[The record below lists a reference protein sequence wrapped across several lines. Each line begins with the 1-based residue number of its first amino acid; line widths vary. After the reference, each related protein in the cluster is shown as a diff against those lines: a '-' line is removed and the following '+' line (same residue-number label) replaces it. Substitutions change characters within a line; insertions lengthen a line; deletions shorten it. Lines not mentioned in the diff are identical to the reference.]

1 MQRRDFLKKASVGAA
16 AGAAATLAAPAIAQS
31 QPTIKWRLTS
41 SFPKSLDTIFGGA
54 DVLANRLRAMTGGK
68 FDIRVFPGGE
78 IVPGLQALDA
88 VQQGTVE
95 CCHTCSY
102 YYVGKDKTFGFGT
115 AMPFGMNARQMNA
128 WIYYGGGQKLLDE
141 FYSNYNVLSFAGGN
155 TGVQM
160 GGWCRKEVKTVADL
174 KGIKMRIAGLGGTV
188 FSALGVVPQQIAGG
202 DIYPALEKG
211 TIDAA
216 EWVGPYDDEKLGF
229 YKVAKNYYYPGW
241 WEPGPVIH
249 FFVNKAEWAKLP
261 KEYQEAFQA
270 AAYEANVTMM
280 AEYDHK
286 NPPALARLLQNG
298 VKLQAFSNEILD
310 GYLQGGAG
318 PVLRRI
324 GQESG
329 LQEDLHRVGQVPEDA
344 ELRGS
349 ALPKLGWTT
358 SCSRTNKPLRPR
370 TACGLRSTQKTREIR
385 GFFDFR
391 LPAGIIPRAGCAASR
406 HSFRGSACAGS
417 AGRRSVRRPPC
428 QPSGRCCGRS

>member
-1 MQRRDFLKKASVGAA
+1 MQRRDFLAKAAVGAA
-16 AGAAATLAAPAIAQS
+16 AGAAATIAAPAIAQS
-31 QPTIKWRLTS
+31 QPTVKWRLTS
-41 SFPKSLDTIFGGA
+41 SFPKSLDTIYGGA
-54 DVLANRLRAMTGGK
+54 EVLANRLRAMTGGK

-115 AMPFGMNARQMNA
+115 AVPFGMNARQMNA

-141 FYSNYNVLSFAGGN
+141 FYSNYNVLSFAGDN

-160 GGWCRKEVKTVADL
+160 GGWFRKEVKSLAEV
-174 KGIKMRIAGLGGTV
+174 KGLKMRIAGLGGNV
-188 FSALGVVPQQIAGG
+188 FAALGAVPQQIAGG

-229 YKVAKNYYYPGW
+229 FKVAKHYYYPGW

-286 NPPALARLLQNG
+286 NPGALSRLLQNG
-298 VKLQAFSNEILD
+298 VKLQAYSPDILNAAYAAAQQLYADESAKNPAFKKIYTEFDKYRKTQNAWFSVAEYRMD
-310 GYLQGGAG
+310 GFLQ
-318 PVLRRI
+318 
-324 GQESG
+324 S
-329 LQEDLHRVGQVPEDA
+329 
-344 ELRGS
+344 
-349 ALPKLGWTT
+349 K
-358 SCSRTNKPLRPR
+358 K
-370 TACGLRSTQKTREIR
+370 
-385 GFFDFR
+385 
-391 LPAGIIPRAGCAASR
+391 
-406 HSFRGSACAGS
+406 
-417 AGRRSVRRPPC
+417 
-428 QPSGRCCGRS
+428 

>member
-1 MQRRDFLKKASVGAA
+1 MQRRDFLKKQQSIGVRRRLCCNN
-16 AGAAATLAAPAIAQS
+16 AGCPGQSAQS
-31 QPTIKWRLTS
+31 LPRQLNIKWRLTS
-41 SFPKSLDTIFGGA
+41 SFPKSLDTIYGGA

-95 CCHTCSY
+95 VCHTCSY

-115 AMPFGMNARQMNA
+115 SIPFGMNARQMNA

-160 GGWCRKEVKTVADL
+160 GGWFRNEIKSLADVKGL
-174 KGIKMRIAGLGGTV
+174 KIRIAGLGGNV
-188 FSALGVVPQQIAGG
+188 FSALGAVPQQIAGG

-211 TIDAA
+211 TIDGA

-249 FFVNKAEWAKLP
+249 FFVNKKEWDKLP

-286 NPPALARLLQNG
+286 NPAALSKLLQAG
-298 VKLQAFSNEILD
+298 VKLQAYPKD
-310 GYLQGGAG
+310 
-318 PVLRRI
+318 VLEAAYKAAQELYADEAERI
-324 GQESG
+324 RHSRKFLPSTTSTEKP
-329 LQEDLHRVGQVPEDA
+329 RMP
-344 ELRGS
+344 GS
-349 ALPKLGWTT
+349 VLPKTGWIR
-358 SCSRTNKPLRPR
+358 SRNPTNR
-370 TACGLRSTQKTREIR
+370 TATVNPKKPRISRFFYGLV
-385 GFFDFR
+385 
-391 LPAGIIPRAGCAASR
+391 L
-406 HSFRGSACAGS
+406 
-417 AGRRSVRRPPC
+417 
-428 QPSGRCCGRS
+428 

>member
-1 MQRRDFLKKASVGAA
+1 MQRRDFLKKASIGAA
-16 AGAAATLAAPAIAQS
+16 AGAATTLAAPAIAQS
-31 QPTIKWRLTS
+31 LPNVKWRLTS
-41 SFPKSLDTIFGGA
+41 SFPKSLDTIYGGA

-95 CCHTCSY
+95 VCHTCSY

-115 AMPFGMNARQMNA
+115 SIPFGMNARQMNA
-128 WIYYGGGQKLLDE
+128 WVYYGGGQKLLDE
-141 FYSNYNVLSFAGGN
+141 FYGNYNVLSFAGGN

-160 GGWCRKEVKTVADL
+160 GGWFRNEIKSLADVKGL
-174 KGIKMRIAGLGGTV
+174 KIRIAGLGGNV
-188 FSALGVVPQQIAGG
+188 FSALGAVPQQIAGG

-211 TIDAA
+211 TIDGA

-249 FFVNKAEWAKLP
+249 FFVNKKEWEKLP

-286 NPPALARLLQNG
+286 NPAGLSKLLQAG
-298 VKLQAFSNEILD
+298 VKLQAYPKD
-310 GYLQGGAG
+310 
-318 PVLRRI
+318 VLEAAYKAA
-324 GQESG
+324 QELYADESG
-329 LQEDLHRVGQVPEDA
+329 KNPAFKKIFTEYDKYRKTQNAWFSLA
-344 ELRGS
+344 ENRM
-349 ALPKLGWTT
+349 
-358 SCSRTNKPLRPR
+358 
-370 TACGLRSTQKTREIR
+370 
-385 GFFDFR
+385 D
-391 LPAGIIPRAGCAASR
+391 
-406 HSFRGSACAGS
+406 SFSQS
-417 AGRRSVRRPPC
+417 HK
-428 QPSGRCCGRS
+428 

>member
-1 MQRRDFLKKASVGAA
+1 MQRRDFLTKAAVGATVV
-16 AGAAATLAAPAIAQS
+16 GLAACGKKEEPKTAAPVPAPAPAS
-31 QPTIKWRLTS
+31 TAAPVFTGAPAVKGSLPEVKWRLTS
-41 SFPKSLDTIFGGA
+41 SFPKSLDTIYGGA

-95 CCHTCSY
+95 VCHTCSY

-115 AMPFGMNARQMNA
+115 SIPFGMNARQINA

-141 FYSNYNVLSFAGGN
+141 FYGNYNVLSFAGGN

-160 GGWCRKEVKTVADL
+160 GGWFRNEIKSLADVKGL
-174 KGIKMRIAGLGGTV
+174 KIRIAGLGGNV
-188 FSALGVVPQQIAGG
+188 FSALGAVPQQIAGG

-211 TIDAA
+211 TIDGA

-249 FFVNKAEWAKLP
+249 FFVNKKEWDKLP

-286 NPPALARLLQNG
+286 NPAALSKLLQAG
-298 VKLQAFSNEILD
+298 VKLQAYPKDVLDAAYKAAQELYADEAGKNPAFKKIFTEYDKYRKTQNAWFSL
-310 GYLQGGAG
+310 
-318 PVLRRI
+318 
-324 GQESG
+324 
-329 LQEDLHRVGQVPEDA
+329 A
-344 ELRGS
+344 ENRM
-349 ALPKLGWTT
+349 
-358 SCSRTNKPLRPR
+358 
-370 TACGLRSTQKTREIR
+370 
-385 GFFDFR
+385 D
-391 LPAGIIPRAGCAASR
+391 
-406 HSFRGSACAGS
+406 SFSQS
-417 AGRRSVRRPPC
+417 HK
-428 QPSGRCCGRS
+428 

>member
-115 AMPFGMNARQMNA
+115 AMPFGMDARQMNA

-160 GGWCRKEVKTVADL
+160 GGWWRKEVKTIADL

-286 NPPALARLLQNG
+286 NPPALARLLQAG
-298 VKLQAFSNEILD
+298 VKLQAFSNEILNGTYKAAQD
-310 GYLQGGAG
+310 LYSDESAKNPAFKKIFTEWDKYRKTQTAWFGLAEARMNSFLQ
-318 PVLRRI
+318 
-324 GQESG
+324 
-329 LQEDLHRVGQVPEDA
+329 
-344 ELRGS
+344 
-349 ALPKLGWTT
+349 
-358 SCSRTNKPLRPR
+358 SRK
-370 TACGLRSTQKTREIR
+370 
-385 GFFDFR
+385 
-391 LPAGIIPRAGCAASR
+391 
-406 HSFRGSACAGS
+406 
-417 AGRRSVRRPPC
+417 
-428 QPSGRCCGRS
+428 

>member
-1 MQRRDFLKKASVGAA
+1 MQRRDFLKKASAGAA
-16 AGAAATLAAPAIAQS
+16 AGAAATIAAPAIAQS
-31 QPTIKWRLTS
+31 QPVVKWRLTS

-54 DVLANRLRAMTGGK
+54 EVLANRLRAMTGGK

-115 AMPFGMNARQMNA
+115 AVPFGMNARQMNA
-128 WIYYGGGQKLLDE
+128 WIYYGGGQKLLDD
-141 FYSNYNVLSFAGGN
+141 FYSNYNVISFAGGN

-160 GGWCRKEVKTVADL
+160 GGWFRKEVKNLAEVKGL
-174 KGIKMRIAGLGGTV
+174 KIRIAGLGGNV
-188 FSALGVVPQQIAGG
+188 FAALGAVPQQIAGG

-286 NPPALARLLQNG
+286 NPGSLSRLLQNG
-298 VKLQAFSNEILD
+298 VKLQAYSPEILNAAYDAAQQLYADESAKNPAFKKIYTEFDKYRKTQNAWFSVAEFRMD
-310 GYLQGGAG
+310 GFLQ
-318 PVLRRI
+318 
-324 GQESG
+324 S
-329 LQEDLHRVGQVPEDA
+329 
-344 ELRGS
+344 
-349 ALPKLGWTT
+349 K
-358 SCSRTNKPLRPR
+358 K
-370 TACGLRSTQKTREIR
+370 
-385 GFFDFR
+385 
-391 LPAGIIPRAGCAASR
+391 
-406 HSFRGSACAGS
+406 
-417 AGRRSVRRPPC
+417 
-428 QPSGRCCGRS
+428 